1 MWTRA
6 LVDKLDLG
14 SAIMDFLS
22 DQIIP
27 AIIVLVGNIFGGP
40 HGSRRWEIVT
50 AAFGWTALVAVLL
63 WVLLEIAVYLSAA
76 IGTGIDLGDMGREIV
91 RKYLLQTFGFAL
103 LSAITRDYEKM
114 LFPFFNRKK

>member
-1 MWTRA
+1 
-6 LVDKLDLG
+6 
-14 SAIMDFLS
+14 MDFLF

-27 AIIVLVGNIFGGP
+27 AMIVLVGNLFGGP

-63 WVLLEIAVYLSAA
+63 WGFFEVAAYLSTA
-76 IGTGIDLGDMGREIV
+76 IGMGIDLGDTARETA

-103 LSAITRDYEKM
+103 LSAITRDYEKT

>member
-50 AAFGWTALVAVLL
+50 AAFGWTAVVAVLL
-63 WVLLEIAVYLSAA
+63 WFFLEVAIYLSAA
-76 IGTGIDLGDMGREIV
+76 IGMGIDCGDTGRDTA
-91 RKYLLQTFGFAL
+91 RKYLLQTFSFAL
-103 LSAITRDYEKM
+103 LSAVTRDYEKM
-114 LFPFFNRKK
+114 LFPLFNRKE

>member
-1 MWTRA
+1 
-6 LVDKLDLG
+6 
-14 SAIMDFLS
+14 MDFLS

-27 AIIVLVGNIFGGP
+27 AIIVFVGNIFGGP

-63 WVLLEIAVYLSAA
+63 WFFLEVAIYLSAA
-76 IGTGIDLGDMGREIV
+76 IGMGIDFGDTGRETA

-103 LSAITRDYEKM
+103 LSAVTRDYEKM
-114 LFPFFNRKK
+114 LLPLFNRKE

>member
-1 MWTRA
+1 MWIRTTIGN
-6 LVDKLDLG
+6 LVPG

-27 AIIVLVGNIFGGP
+27 AIIVLIGNLFGGS

>member
-1 MWTRA
+1 
-6 LVDKLDLG
+6 
-14 SAIMDFLS
+14 MDFLS

-27 AIIVLVGNIFGGP
+27 AIIVLIGNLFGGS
-40 HGSRRWEIVT
+40 HGSRRLEIVT

-76 IGTGIDLGDMGREIV
+76 MGTGIDLGDMGREIV